1 MRAANSVEVRGAG
14 PLLAAGV
21 LGWIAGAL
29 FVGLVYG
36 DLMTMATIGAA
47 IAAGNVHDSRIVR
60 RWEAEHDVR
69 LAWMRRSRRDRWRH
83 PLSTRHAV
91 ALSSS

>member
-1 MRAANSVEVRGAG
+1 
-14 PLLAAGV
+14 
-21 LGWIAGAL
+21 
-29 FVGLVYG
+29 
-36 DLMTMATIGAA
+36 MTMGLLGAMIGTGG
-47 IAAGNVHDSRIVR
+47 IHDSRIVR